1 VTAPAGTTSDRQST
15 LLDRRRTQAADAAKA
30 AEQAQARVTELDNR
44 LQTNASM
51 TTQQKQALRNAEAD
65 VARLKRLLKAGARE
79 RDRLTKARKKAADR
93 TAKAQAKSKAA
104 EAKYD
109 KSLLADLVSR
119 EKAKDRA
126 GAAQPPTA
134 STTKDVAPLPE
145 RLPATIAPATNA
157 RAKTAPA
164 KTAPAKKAAATGG
177 PSGDGRA
184 TSARSVAAKATAA
197 KAARTRTPRK
207 ATADPTPERPNPA
220 AQSATR
226 TAARKT
232 AAAAGVRS
240 PRTRR
245 TS

>member
-15 LLDRRRTQAADAAKA
+15 LLDRRRTRAADAAKA

-51 TTQQKQALRNAEAD
+51 TTQQKQALRNAEAE

-79 RDRLTKARKKAADR
+79 RDRLAKARKKAADR

-109 KSLLADLVSR
+109 KSLLTDLVSR

-134 STTKDVAPLPE
+134 STTKDVVPLPE
-145 RLPATIAPATNA
+145 RLPATTAPASTA
-157 RAKTAPA
+157 RAKIAPA
-164 KTAPAKKAAATGG
+164 KTAAATGG
-177 PSGDGRA
+177 PSGAGPA
-184 TSARSVAAKATAA
+184 TSATSVAAKTTAA

-207 ATADPTPERPNPA
+207 ATADPAPERPSPA